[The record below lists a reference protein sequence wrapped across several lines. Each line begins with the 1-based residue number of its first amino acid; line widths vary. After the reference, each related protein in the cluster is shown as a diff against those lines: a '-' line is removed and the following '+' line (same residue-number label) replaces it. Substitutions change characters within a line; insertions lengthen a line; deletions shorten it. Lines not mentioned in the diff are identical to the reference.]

1 MKLIQD
7 KPGWTP
13 GSQLHGGLLSVTPLR
28 GQTGDAMAIWGDA
41 LFMTLLIRQDNHIK
55 PFQAKIPLDKTS
67 HIAKYNI
74 SGVRKYSWPAVGG
87 SASHNYRRVKNWGK

>member
-1 MKLIQD
+1 MDTRLPVTWRYSLYDSTQGTD
-7 KPGWTP
+7 WRCNGY
-13 GSQLHGGLLSVTPLR
+13 LGG
-28 GQTGDAMAIWGDA
+28 A

-74 SGVRKYSWPAVGG
+74 NGIRKYSWPTVGG

>member
-1 MKLIQD
+1 MD
-7 KPGWTP
+7 TR
-13 GSQLHGGLLSVTPLR
+13 LSVTWRPSLSDSTW

-67 HIAKYNI
+67 HIAKCNI

-87 SASHNYRRVKNWGK
+87 SASHNYRRVKN